1 MECFNSKELSI
12 YKYLAFPDINYMNL
26 NYEQDLTGKHFY
38 KRNYTGYTYHD
49 YLVKPMLK
57 LLFETENFA

>member
-1 MECFNSKELSI
+1 
-12 YKYLAFPDINYMNL
+12 MNL

-57 LLFETENFA
+57 LLFETENFAQ